1 MRALPDLSL
10 CVVTDPDA
18 PAGVEAV
25 ALAAARGGA
34 RMIQLRDKT
43 REDAELVKLARGLK
57 RALAP
62 LGAKLIVNDRVEV
75 AVAAG
80 ADGAHVGQG
89 DMSVAQA
96 RARLGPDAILGLSVE
111 TEGQLAGVDWAAV
124 DYVGAGPVF
133 ATSTKPD
140 AAPATGWDGLAAI
153 CAGAPC
159 PCLAIGGL
167 RAEHA
172 GRAKAA
178 GAAGLAVVSAVCA
191 AGDPEA
197 ATRELIEA
205 WRAAE

>member
-1 MRALPDLSL
+1 MRALPDPSL

-34 RMIQLRDKT
+34 RMIQLRDKS
-43 REDAELVKLARGLK
+43 RGDAELVKLARGLR

-62 LGAKLIVNDRVEV
+62 FGAKLIVNDRVEV
-75 AVAAG
+75 AAAAG

-89 DMSVAQA
+89 DMPVAQA
-96 RARLGPDAILGLSVE
+96 RARLGPDAILGLSIE
-111 TEGQLAGVDWAAV
+111 SEGQLAGVDWAAV

-153 CAGAPC
+153 CAGAPA

-167 RAEHA
+167 RAAHA

-191 AGDPEA
+191 ARDPEA